1 MSKNKKEAKL
11 NSRAIAHM
19 REAVQKKD
27 NFAEL
32 FKDTTNLQ
40 KKSVLDAYSD
50 DDDNYADEYRR
61 SIKETVDEI
70 VDTIESTTTVSVNK
84 TKTNSA
90 DTYESSENG
99 ANNMAELFVDNSVL
113 QKKSVFDFYSDDD
126 DNYIKEYQ
134 NSFFERND
142 DTEQITNTPHENENS
157 TTIPVMH
164 KPVRIVDSV
173 QTDMKAD
180 VNDTPTE
187 IKPVV
192 PLSSGVFDNSSSVV
206 CDVATQTAP
215 IIRREKGSNIALE
228 IALDFAQKHHLVLSD
243 KMLWAYNGQYYVPLT
258 ESDAQ
263 RFIFSEYRDDVSRGN
278 TMSLI
283 KNIVSLLKVTVI
295 DTVEVFPA
303 NEHIIVFRNGTL
315 EVANDHFRE
324 NSPRDLAS
332 SALSIDYD
340 PSQKEMPVT
349 NKFLNTIT
357 NGDSV
362 LYKRLLQVIGYILS
376 NDLRAKSFFYLEGVG
391 NAGKSRFCDL
401 IASFFSV
408 NGANKVARIALQ
420 DLGNKFSMANLV
432 NAKVNISEDLPDKPL
447 SQVTVSRIK
456 MISDG
461 NCLEA
466 EAKFIQSFSFR
477 PQCKLLFASNHPL
490 KIKDRDDAFVNR
502 VIYIPFRNPIP
513 KGKQDKHILEKMQK
527 ELPALFNYA
536 YSAYKQLV
544 ESGYSWAGINI
555 FKPEIVITNLSSTE
569 EKEYAMKLFVEL
581 HCEESQDST
590 VAISEI
596 QSKYNE
602 FCNEHQYVPI
612 IGDRFS
618 REIYKYLPGNPERV
632 KIGNQKRGFKGISLK

>member
-1 MSKNKKEAKL
+1 MGKNKKGFNL
-11 NSRAIAHM
+11 NSREIASLK
-19 REAVQKKD
+19 EASIKKD
-27 NFAEL
+27 DFAEL
-32 FKDTTNLQ
+32 FENKANLK
-40 KKSVLDAYSD
+40 KKSVSDVFSD
-50 DDDNYADEYRR
+50 DDEDYAEGYR
-61 SIKETVDEI
+61 
-70 VDTIESTTTVSVNK
+70 
-84 TKTNSA
+84 
-90 DTYESSENG
+90 
-99 ANNMAELFVDNSVL
+99 
-113 QKKSVFDFYSDDD
+113 KSFAA
-126 DNYIKEYQ
+126 
-134 NSFFERND
+134 RN
-142 DTEQITNTPHENENS
+142 EGIIQATNTPHENEINMTMS
-157 TTIPVMH
+157 VIHDPN
-164 KPVRIVDSV
+164 RIVDSV
-173 QTDMKAD
+173 RTDMKGG
-180 VNDTPTE
+180 VNQESTE
-187 IKPVV
+187 KKYVAT
-192 PLSSGVFDNSSSVV
+192 LSSGVLNNSASVV
-206 CDVATQTAP
+206 CDVAPPTSP
-215 IIRREKGSNIALE
+215 IIRMEKGSNTPLR
-228 IALDFAQKHHLVLSD
+228 IALDFCQKHHLVLCD
-243 KMLWAYNGQYYVPLT
+243 KMLWIYNGQYYVPLT

-263 RFIFSEYRDDVSRGN
+263 RYIFSEYCDDVSRGN

-283 KNIVSLLKVTVI
+283 KNIVSLLRVTVA
-295 DTVEVFPA
+295 DTVEMFPT

-315 EVANDHFRE
+315 EVANDYFRE
-324 NSPRDLAS
+324 NSPGDLAS

-340 PSQKEMPVT
+340 PNQKEMPVT

-432 NAKVNISEDLPDKPL
+432 NTKLNISEDLPDKPL

-456 MISDG
+456 MISDA

-466 EAKFIQSFSFR
+466 EAKFIQSFSFK

-502 VIYIPFRNPIP
+502 VIYIPFKNPIP
-513 KGKQDKHILEKMQK
+513 KGKQDKHILEKMQL

-569 EKEYAMKLFVEL
+569 EREYAMKLFVEI

-602 FCNEHQYVPI
+602 FCDEYEYVPVV
-612 IGDRFS
+612 GDRFS
-618 REIYKYLPGNPERV
+618 REIYKFCPELL
-632 KIGNQKRGFKGISLK
+632 RGLRSVIKNVVSKAFVLNEK